1 METDDEHET
10 IREILRKLLI
20 GPYTLFIDYTDIV
33 PAKDTIHLKIFKI
46 IYFNQGRLTD
56 APLPR
61 TIIQWLTII
70 LPTNDKSESLKRKP
84 LDFGARQGR
93 ISQSSLIEIRLFS
106 SIF

>member
-1 METDDEHET
+1 METNDKHET

-61 TIIQWLTII
+61 TIIQAVV
-70 LPTNDKSESLKRKP
+70 S
-84 LDFGARQGR
+84 F
-93 ISQSSLIEIRLFS
+93 IRLSDFS
-106 SIF
+106 LVDNINVNQ